1 MRNNQ
6 QQIARRVIYHEKAF
20 EIQNVSVNINL
31 CNCIEIKQLIVLVLH
46 PSIHHFLIEFQYIF
60 SKGRS
65 LPYCINSM
73 LVKYI
78 GHCALHNTILTTIF
92 FDILHICKEL

>member
-31 CNCIEIKQLIVLVLH
+31 CNCIEIKQLIGTRI
-46 PSIHHFLIEFQYIF
+46 S
-60 SKGRS
+60 
-65 LPYCINSM
+65 
-73 LVKYI
+73 
-78 GHCALHNTILTTIF
+78 ALHNTMLITIF
-92 FDILHICKEL
+92 FDILHIFKEL